1 MRRCIPSVLLAALLA
16 GAPAGAE
23 EILADGIAAQ
33 VGTDIVLVSEVMN
46 RVSAT
51 EGQMR
56 KAGVSEREIA
66 KLRAEGLEQMIEW
79 RLLEKIVRNSGLS
92 ATDAEVEEVIE
103 EIARANGLTM
113 EQLKASVTSHDLTY
127 EAYRSQIQRELE
139 RRKIVNAMVASQ
151 VRVEEHEIRELYQE
165 RFSNQPKGGTEVH
178 VRQLLITGGEG
189 APRDHQTACQMTV
202 EALERIRSGDAS
214 FERVAREVS
223 VAAPEHGGDIGW
235 LHEDSIASWMVDLLK
250 PMQPG
255 DVSQVMELPFGCTIL
270 KLVERRKHTP
280 VDYETAKERLASEVF
295 ERKLAEEYRTWMEEL
310 RAESF
315 IKRRGYFADAAELRG
330 SSAGLEGPSS
340 EQTRLP

>member
-16 GAPAGAE
+16 GAHAGAE

-33 VGTDIVLVSEVMN
+33 VGPDIVLVSEVMN
-46 RVSAT
+46 MVSAT

-79 RLLEKIVRNSGLS
+79 RLLEKIVRHTGLS
-92 ATDAEVEEVIE
+92 ATDAEVDEVIE

-113 EQLKASVTSHDLTY
+113 DQLKASVISYDLTY
-127 EAYRSQIQRELE
+127 QAYRKQLQRELE
-139 RRKIVNAMVASQ
+139 RRKVVNALVASR
-151 VRVEEHEIRELYQE
+151 VRVEEYEIRELYQE
-165 RFSNQPKGGTEVH
+165 RFSNQPQGGTQVH
-178 VRQLLITGGEG
+178 IRQLLVTGGEG
-189 APRDHQTACQMTV
+189 APRDHQTACEMTV

-214 FERVAREVS
+214 FEQVAREVS

-250 PMQPG
+250 TMQPG
-255 DVSQVMELPFGCTIL
+255 DISKVMELPFGCTIL
-270 KLVERRKHTP
+270 KLVERREHTP
-280 VDYETAKERLASEVF
+280 VEYETAKERLASEVF

-315 IKRRGYFADAAELRG
+315 IQRRGYFAAAAELRG
-330 SSAGLEGPSS
+330 TSAGLGYPSS
-340 EQTRLP
+340 ERTRLP